1 MEKLR
6 RDSLWMGLGLGFALP
21 AVIFGLIYGILAII
35 FAVSSKCEGLAV
47 YEIVSIQKLILLSV
61 IPNLFLLKYYLL
73 KLKYDLTGR
82 GILAITFVIG
92 IVFII
97 MEFI

>member
-1 MEKLR
+1 MINKLR
-6 RDSLWMGLGLGFALP
+6 RDSFWMGAAL
-21 AVIFGLIYGILAII
+21 GILIPMHI
-35 FAVSSKCEGLAV
+35 F
-47 YEIVSIQKLILLSV
+47 
-61 IPNLFLLKYYLL
+61 FLLKLVVFFLPQEIMNANVFSLQRLILISIIPNVLLLRYYLL

-97 MEFI
+97 IEFS